1 MGRSIHDVYSTS
13 GIYFGAHAGV
23 GYELALNDAT
33 ALDLTAEYHWA
44 HQDSDTATVAGDRFE
59 FDSMNSHRTRLG
71 LQVNRDFSERTTAYA
86 GLAWE
91 HEFDGKAKARVHG
104 LRTPSPSLKGDTGVL
119 EVGVSMLATESDALS
134 LDVGLQGYTGR
145 RQGVAGSARMEWR
158 F

>member
-1 MGRSIHDVYSTS
+1 HHKSSNTFDGRSVRGKGDARYIGLGALLHEQWHSGWHAAGSLRVGHGRMDWHSNDLIMGGSHKVRGSYSTS

-59 FDSMNSHRTRLG
+59 FDSMNSHRTRRG

-86 GLAWE
+86 GLPCE
-91 HEFDGKAKARVHG
+91 HEVDGKA
-104 LRTPSPSLKGDTGVL
+104 
-119 EVGVSMLATESDALS
+119 
-134 LDVGLQGYTGR
+134 
-145 RQGVAGSARMEWR
+145 
-158 F
+158 